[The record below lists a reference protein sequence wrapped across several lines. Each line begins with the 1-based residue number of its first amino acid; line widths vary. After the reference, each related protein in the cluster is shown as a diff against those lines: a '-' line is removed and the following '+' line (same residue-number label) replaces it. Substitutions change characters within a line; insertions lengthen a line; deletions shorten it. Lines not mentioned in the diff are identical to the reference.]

1 MCFYTILPGNSSILC
16 NFFVLSSS
24 WFYVLLLLLL
34 LLFASF
40 LCIQLSD
47 AVIFKS
53 LSNATFEHSVLNC
66 RGIGIEIY
74 SVIFDVDKFE
84 RTAVSQAVVAMT
96 LYAEI
101 LQMSAIMTNFGFIR
115 FISLIV
121 SHLYTAK

>member
-1 MCFYTILPGNSSILC
+1 MCAFIQFCLEIVRFCVIFLFSLLHGSMFCCCCCCCCLPR
-16 NFFVLSSS
+16 FFVYNYLTLS
-24 WFYVLLLLLL
+24 F
-34 LLFASF
+34 
-40 LCIQLSD
+40 
-47 AVIFKS
+47 
-53 LSNATFEHSVLNC
+53 SNYSVLNC